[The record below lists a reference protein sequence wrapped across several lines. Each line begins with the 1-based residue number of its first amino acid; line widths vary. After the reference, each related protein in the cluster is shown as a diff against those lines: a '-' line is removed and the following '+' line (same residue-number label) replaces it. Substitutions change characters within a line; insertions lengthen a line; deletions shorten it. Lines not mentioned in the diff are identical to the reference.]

1 MRIRRTAIVLKPDNS
16 RVFFRAF
23 EFTNRERVLK
33 IIARVMSLS
42 EPEAERRAQAVR
54 REFAERHQR
63 LRVFFLKRFE
73 QLRDHLITDQPLGE
87 ARQLLLGVYFSQE
100 YSLEATALLLPVP

>member
-42 EPEAERRAQAVR
+42 ELEAEPRAQAVL
-54 REFAERHQR
+54 REFGDGHQR

-73 QLRDHLITDQPLGE
+73 HLRNHLITDQRLSE
-87 ARQLLLGVYFSQE
+87 ARPLLLGAYFSQE
-100 YSLEATALLLPVP
+100 YSLEAAAWFLHAP

>member
-33 IIARVMSLS
+33 IITRVMSLS
-42 EPEAERRAQAVR
+42 ELEAERRAQAVL
-54 REFAERHQR
+54 REFADGHQR

-87 ARQLLLGVYFSQE
+87 ARQLLLGAYFSQE

>member
-1 MRIRRTAIVLKPDNS
+1 MRIRGTAIGSKPDNS

-33 IIARVMSLS
+33 IITRVMSLS
-42 EPEAERRAQAVR
+42 ELEVERRAPAVL
-54 REFAERHQR
+54 REFADRHQR

-73 QLRDHLITDQPLGE
+73 QLDDHLVTDQRLSE
-87 ARQLLLGVYFSQE
+87 ARQLLLGAYFSQE
-100 YSLEATALLLPVP
+100 YSLEAVAWFLHAP